1 MAGTGDKL
9 MTASE
14 IKEVTD
20 TKLVKDF
27 SSLTALSGTPA
38 TGDLVPI
45 KSGNETYKINYNA
58 LASAI
63 LGQIS
68 SNGVV
73 NVANGGTGSN
83 SATGALSGLI
93 GALDTSSGFSLSDT
107 IPVSINGTVYTI
119 TGTTFS
125 NAIVGGGTGVTAT
138 LPIVNGGTG
147 AASASDAR
155 TALDVYSKSETTSAI
170 SQSTAWV
177 KATSFTGITPTETS
191 ATLTEIVVPEL
202 QNAKELLFVIG
213 NHQRIACLGTNQDR
227 FWCVVENFI
236 FGADGSQNYSY
247 SAMVSYQKSTKKV
260 GFRQT
265 YKGASES
272 FLTLSEVWYR

>member
-1 MAGTGDKL
+1 MPVSGN
-9 MTASE
+9 
-14 IKEVTD
+14 
-20 TKLVKDF
+20 KLVNLADLKVVYDAKLDKNF

-45 KSGNETYKINYNA
+45 KSGNDTYKIDYNA

-107 IPVSINGTVYTI
+107 IPVSINGTAYTI
-119 TGTTFS
+119 TGLMLS
-125 NAIVGGGTGVTAT
+125 NVIVGGGTGVTAT

-147 AASASDAR
+147 AASASAAR
-155 TALDVYSKSETTSAI
+155 TALDVYSKSEVTTAI
-170 SQSTAWV
+170 SQSTANYLV
-177 KATSFTGITPTETS
+177 KSTYFSVAGNGGNYTIH
-191 ATLTEIVVPEL
+191 A
-202 QNAKELLFVIG
+202 QNAFIVSAKNEADTINGCAVFVTNLGGALRRTDIYGG
-213 NHQRIACLGTNQDR
+213 NQVDVTYS
-227 FWCVVENFI
+227 
-236 FGADGSQNYSY
+236 DGSLTITNRAGSWVTFMVFYS
-247 SAMVSYQKSTKKV
+247 
-260 GFRQT
+260 
-265 YKGASES
+265 
-272 FLTLSEVWYR
+272 